1 MMFGC
6 WPRPL
11 DILRLRSQAVD
22 AFLSLRILVQAET
35 RMNSHLIGFHFKR
48 FKINRD
54 FPKDDVFLLGE
65 LNPLRIS
72 FDPGSEA
79 LHAVTQRRRTL
90 YEETGWRSVD

>member
-35 RMNSHLIGFHFKR
+35 RMNSHLIGLHFKR
-48 FKINRD
+48 FKINRN
-54 FPKDDVFLLGE
+54 FPKDEVFLLGE

-72 FDPGSEA
+72 LDPGSA
-79 LHAVTQRRRTL
+79 LHFAVTTSKNTV
-90 YEETGWRSVD
+90 YTV

>member
-11 DILRLRSQAVD
+11 DILRLRSQAAD

-54 FPKDDVFLLGE
+54 FPKDEVFLLGE
-65 LNPLRIS
+65 IHFASASIQDRHYIS
-72 FDPGSEA
+72 
-79 LHAVTQRRRTL
+79 Q
-90 YEETGWRSVD
+90 